1 MTREKEKRNVR
12 DSVFVDLFYSDI
24 TAKENILSLYNALHD
39 EPLPPD
45 VAIEKIK
52 IDDVLYTNFKNDV
65 SFEIGDKI
73 FVFGEH
79 QSTVNENMPLR
90 CLLYAGRAYE
100 QILDDDNRYRRS
112 RIPIPKPEFY
122 TFYNGSEE
130 RPGEETMKLSDA
142 FIVSDEAPALE
153 LVVKVININ
162 SRAGHQILERC
173 EVLREYTIFMEKI
186 KHYRESGI
194 PDAIKRAIYECEAEG
209 ILTEYLKRRGSEVM
223 NMLTAEYNYEKDM
236 AVQRQEAIQ
245 LGIQQGV
252 QQGVQQGATQKE
264 MEIAMKLMALGQS
277 DTFIAEATGLSQS
290 EILKLHEKRKTMA
303 N

>member
-1 MTREKEKRNVR
+1 MPREKEKRNVR

-100 QILDDDNRYRRS
+100 QILDDDNRYKRS

-130 RPGEETMKLSDA
+130 RPGEEVMRLSEA
-142 FIVSDEAPALE
+142 FIVQDDVPALE

-162 SRAGHQILERC
+162 SKAGHQILERC

-186 KHYRESGI
+186 KRYREADD
-194 PDAIKRAIYECEAEG
+194 PDAIKKAIYECEAEG

-245 LGIQQGV
+245 KDQL
-252 QQGVQQGATQKE
+252 
-264 MEIAMKLMALGQS
+264 
-277 DTFIAEATGLSQS
+277 
-290 EILKLHEKRKTMA
+290 
-303 N
+303 